1 MRMLFQ
7 TIGVLVQYNWALP
20 YYLSTLR
27 EGIKVDNLTNLFSYL
42 MGGYYYH
49 LRSLGKI
56 TPIFEETGIKKAKS
70 LDRIFRA
77 IHTKKLVMKKN
88 YDIIHLNHY
97 DEELLTRNSPK
108 IFTLHGSLDEPN
120 PNACDMLRKI
130 QRYVNVIVA
139 PTNHSAKTVKE
150 ACGLNVKVIYHG
162 VDTEIF
168 NPYTISQYKAK
179 KILKLPLNRMVV
191 LWIGRIS
198 PEKNLEMALK
208 VLEKV
213 IKERKDIVLMIKGR
227 AIDQSYMSKI
237 KLLIRKLGIERYVL
251 FDLKWTPNMMM
262 MMHYYRASDVYIH
275 TSVTEAFGLTVAE
288 AMACGTPVIA
298 YRKSA
303 VPEVIGDAGYLV
315 DDVEEFAERILEML
329 SNEKLKKYVSLKAVK
344 RVYERFSLKSTALKY
359 LQLYSKL

>member
-1 MRMLFQ
+1 MRILFQ
-7 TIGVLVQYNWALP
+7 TTSVLVQYNWALP
-20 YYLSTLR
+20 YYLSKLR
-27 EGIKVDNLTNLFSYL
+27 EGIKIDNLTNLFSYL

-120 PNACDMLRKI
+120 PNTCNMLRKI
-130 QRYVNVIVA
+130 QRYVNAIVA

-150 ACGLNVKVIYHG
+150 TCGLNVKVIHHG

-179 KILKLPLNRMVV
+179 KKLKLPSNRLVI
-191 LWIGRIS
+191 LWVGRIS
-198 PEKNLEMALK
+198 PKKNLEMALK

-213 IKERKDIVLMIKGR
+213 IKERKDIVLIVKGR

-237 KLLIRKLGIERYVL
+237 RLLIKKLGIERYVL
-251 FDLKWTPNMMM
+251 FDLKWTPNMM

-288 AMACGTPVIA
+288 AMACGTPVVA

-303 VPEVIGDAGYLV
+303 VPEVVGDAGYLV
-315 DDVEEFAERILEML
+315 DDVEEFAEKILEIL
-329 SNEKLKKYVSLKAVK
+329 NEELRRYIGLKAVK
-344 RVYERFSLKSTALKY
+344 RVDEKFSLETTASKY
-359 LQLYSKL
+359 FQLYKRL

>member
-56 TPIFEETGIKKAKS
+56 TPIFEETGIKKAKT
-70 LDRIFRA
+70 LDRIFKA
-77 IHTKKLVMKKN
+77 IHTKRLVMKKN

-97 DEELLTRNSPK
+97 DEELLTKNPPK

-120 PNACDMLRKI
+120 PNTCNMLRKI
-130 QRYVNVIVA
+130 QKYVNTIVA

-150 ACGLNVKVIYHG
+150 ACGINVKVIHHG
-162 VDTEIF
+162 VNTEIF
-168 NPYTISQYKAK
+168 NPYIISKHKAK
-179 KILKLPLNRMVV
+179 KILKLPSNKRIV
-191 LWIGRIS
+191 LWVARIS

-213 IKERKDIVLMIKGR
+213 IKERKDIVLIVKGR

-237 KLLIRKLGIERYVL
+237 RLLIKKLGIERYVL
-251 FDLKWTPNMMM
+251 FDLKWIPNMMM
-262 MMHYYRASDVYIH
+262 YYYRASDVYIH

-303 VPEVIGDAGYLV
+303 VPEVVGDAGYLV
-315 DDVEEFAERILEML
+315 DDVEEFAEKVLELL
-329 SNEKLKKYVSLKAVK
+329 SDEKLQRYIGLKGVK
-344 RVYERFSLKSTALKY
+344 RVHERFSLKNTASKY
-359 LQLYSKL
+359 LQLYKSL